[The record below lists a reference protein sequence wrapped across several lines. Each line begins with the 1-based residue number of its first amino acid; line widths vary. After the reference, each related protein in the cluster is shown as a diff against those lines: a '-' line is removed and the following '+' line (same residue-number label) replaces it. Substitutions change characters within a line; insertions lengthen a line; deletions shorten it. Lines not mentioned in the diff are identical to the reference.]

1 MRRAPRQETGGTN
14 SKAILQLDP
23 GGAMSDT
30 PGQASPGPAAPGAVT
45 RYRVNVV
52 WEPRLDREI
61 ISEIRI
67 DADCV
72 YTETTAG
79 QGSVKFAAGGQVVLE
94 VPLANY
100 RGRAAC

>member
-1 MRRAPRQETGGTN
+1 M
-14 SKAILQLDP
+14 I
-23 GGAMSDT
+23 DT
-30 PGQASPGPAAPGAVT
+30 PGPPPPGAVT

-52 WEPRLDREI
+52 WEPRLDREV

-72 YTETTAG
+72 CTETTAG
-79 QGSVKFAAGGQVVLE
+79 QGSVKFAAGGQLVLE

-100 RGRAAC
+100 RGRAVC